1 MSHSRPAFTLI
12 ELLVVIAIIGVLSAT
27 VLVSLNAARTK
38 GGDAAVKGNLSN
50 ARTQAE
56 LFYSVSSDSFAN
68 VCANTTVSNVKSI
81 YSMVLAAAQAA
92 GLSSFSRDTIGTT
105 ANAVCNDIATGW
117 AAQVP
122 LKSPAGVMCVDSNGT
137 SATSTASLLT
147 TAADVSC

>member
-1 MSHSRPAFTLI
+1 MSRNGFTLI

-27 VLVSLNAARTK
+27 VLVSLNAAREK

-56 LFYSVSSDSFAN
+56 LFASVNGDSYIN

-81 YSMVLAAAQAA
+81 YPMVQAAAQAA
-92 GLSSFSRDTIGTT
+92 GLSTFSRDAIGTT
-105 ANAVCNDIATGW
+105 VNAVCNDVATGW

-122 LKSPAGVMCVDSNGT
+122 LSSPAGVICVDSNGT
-137 SATSTASLLT
+137 SATSTTSRLT
-147 TAADVSC
+147 TATDVSC